1 MNKTFVKNDI
11 FNYNIYVFDYLGGI
25 AMEISTD
32 SREIWSLL
40 GMHSP
45 FLMKDMQKTLN
56 RLVKAINE
64 RERIVICGYCDLD
77 SIAGVSL
84 LLLTLKYLNADVEYY
99 IPDVLE
105 NTKGNYNEDII
116 NYIKLLGSNLIITVG
131 IGVSSASQIDI
142 INKLNTD
149 TIIIDCKTPYSK
161 ITNAMIIDPLV
172 AESKYPLME
181 MSVSS
186 VAFKL
191 VQALGAYYQIKCI
204 NKYLDLILIG
214 TIASK
219 VPIKDENKIIV
230 DNGLYKLMLTHNYG
244 LKAIMNT
251 YNTKNSLSSISEFV
265 YQLIKKFDSANCEDN
280 ARILIELFTTND
292 KDRAI
297 QIAKYLKKETENKQ
311 IKNT

>member
-1 MNKTFVKNDI
+1 
-11 FNYNIYVFDYLGGI
+11 
-25 AMEISTD
+25 MEISTD
-32 SREIWSLL
+32 SREIWRLL

-45 FLMKDMQKTLN
+45 FLIKDMEKALK

-64 RERIVICGYCDLD
+64 RERIVICGCCDLD
-77 SIAGVSL
+77 SITCISL

-99 IPDVLE
+99 IPDSIE
-105 NTKGNYNEDII
+105 NSGNNKRDII
-116 NYIKLLGSNLIITVG
+116 NYIKLLGSDLIITVG
-131 IGVSSASQIDI
+131 IGISSASQVSL
-142 INKLNTD
+142 INELNTD
-149 TIIIDCKTPYSK
+149 CIIIDCKAPYSR
-161 ITNAMIIDPLV
+161 IANAMIIDPMD
-172 AESKYPLME
+172 SDSRYPLKE

-244 LKAIMNT
+244 LKAMMNT
-251 YNTKNSLSSISEFV
+251 YNIKNNLKSISEFV
-265 YQLIKKFDSANCEDN
+265 HQIIKKFDSANCEDN
-280 ARILIELFTTND
+280 ARILIELFTTTNI
-292 KDRAI
+292 DRAV
-297 QIAKYLKKETENKQ
+297 QISKYLKKEIESRE